1 MLWCCPDA
9 CSTRRCATHVLKFF
23 QLFFSIMTLRYARL
37 FFRGPTF
44 TARKGIP
51 RLCPQGYSKTLAR
64 APPRRRGQ
72 LTILR
77 SSCFPVSVAF
87 LFFIFLKFFR
97 VHVRIFFCTHFR
109 LFDFSIHQN
118 LFLHATRSMVIVRR
132 PQKLR
137 SLFMFLVGPQK
148 QDGIVNLSMCIITQ

>member
-1 MLWCCPDA
+1 
-9 CSTRRCATHVLKFF
+9 
-23 QLFFSIMTLRYARL
+23 MTLRYARL
-37 FFRGPTF
+37 FSEDLQSPPTRAF
-44 TARKGIP
+44 QDTARKGTP
-51 RLCPQGYSKTLAR
+51 RSLAR

-109 LFDFSIHQN
+109 LFDFSILNWFFILLKPVGDFGHNAQHEIGVTLRTWPPRN
-118 LFLHATRSMVIVRR
+118 PKRQFVRTLYTLRAIRRIPRHGNRLRLHGHWTPCATGVVA
-132 PQKLR
+132 
-137 SLFMFLVGPQK
+137 
-148 QDGIVNLSMCIITQ
+148 